1 MNRPLFIVVLFLV
14 SFVATCG
21 LARAQDEP
29 TETRLAGMTLGWNP
43 QGPNIYFRVWRGLEL
58 LAVTEPGINSAKLEL
73 PIDQLS
79 TLTVTAHNET
89 QSSTHSEPL
98 VAMPITPQWSP
109 DLRVWVV
116 QPKHIFFV
124 EYKPKLFFRAAY
136 PTK

>member
-1 MNRPLFIVVLFLV
+1 
-14 SFVATCG
+14 
-21 LARAQDEP
+21 
-29 TETRLAGMTLGWNP
+29 
-43 QGPNIYFRVWRGLEL
+43 L
-58 LAVTEPGINSAKLEL
+58 LATTEPGINSAKLEL
-73 PIDQLS
+73 PIDRLS

-98 VAMPITPQWSP
+98 VAMPVTPQWSP

-124 EYKPKLFFRAAY
+124 EHKPALFFRAAY